1 MKIFDCCNSNK
12 AYNSHRYTSTKAM
25 RSALSIW
32 LGVCCML
39 ILFMVLIGG
48 ITRLTNSGLSITE
61 WRPIT
66 GVIPPL
72 NNEDWIREKSKYERT
87 PEYLHINRGI
97 SLGDFKL
104 IYMTEY
110 VHRLLGRVLGI
121 VFFVPLVYF
130 TVYRRIN
137 RRITMILAGAA
148 CLGLFQGVM
157 GWMMV
162 KSGLIDVPFVSHFRL
177 SAHLCITVVLFS
189 LIWYCLLE
197 SIGKASVRDVT
208 PSIHA
213 FLIFT
218 VAITGIQIM
227 LGAFVAGLD
236 AGFVFNTF
244 PLMDGAIIPRQILS
258 GELLNSSFLYDNMVV
273 QFMHRTVAMLVL
285 ISAIALTIMIRRRS
299 TLLLS
304 FCVVV
309 QFLLGVAT
317 LVLGVP
323 IHLASMH
330 QIMSFVVVAV
340 EVYIVRTTRRKR
352 LY

>member
-1 MKIFDCCNSNK
+1 
-12 AYNSHRYTSTKAM
+12 
-25 RSALSIW
+25 
-32 LGVCCML
+32 
-39 ILFMVLIGG
+39 MVLIGG

-61 WRPIT
+61 WRPVT

-72 NNEDWIREKSKYERT
+72 STEDWVREKSKYEKT

-97 SLGDFKL
+97 SLKDFKL

-130 TVYRRIN
+130 IANRRIN
-137 RRITMILAGAA
+137 RRVAIILIIAA

-157 GWMMV
+157 GWLMV

-197 SIGKASVRDVT
+197 SMGAAFVHEVTAPVR
-208 PSIHA
+208 A

-218 VAITGIQIM
+218 VAITGLQIM

-236 AGFVFNTF
+236 AGLVFNTF

-258 GELLNSSFLYDNMVV
+258 GELLNTGFLYDNMVV
-273 QFMHRTVAMLVL
+273 QFMHRVIAMLVL
-285 ISAIALTIMIRRRS
+285 ICAIALTVMIRQKAA
-299 TLLLS
+299 LLLS
-304 FCVVV
+304 SCVIV

-317 LVLGVP
+317 LLQGVP

-340 EVYIVRTTRRKR
+340 EVYIVRTTRRKHSYSNAVQQR
-352 LY
+352 TAQD